1 VRRQKDRGEGKRT
14 EKKRDMGEG
23 KRDEKKK
30 GQERRKER

>member
-1 VRRQKDRGEGKRT
+1 MRRQKDRGEGKRT